1 MSMKTE
7 VKKVGSTSVLS
18 ISGKVTLGEASQTLR
33 AALDQ
38 LVMEGS
44 NQIVLNLAEVPFM
57 DSAGLGVLALNF
69 ANAKAAGGM
78 LKVAEPQA
86 RVKEAVEL
94 VRLDHLFPLYATEQE
109 AIDSFGSSDGEA
121 PSQ

>member
-1 MSMKTE
+1 MKTE

-18 ISGKVTLGEASQTLR
+18 ISGKVTVGEGSQTLR

-38 LVMEGS
+38 LVLDGS
-44 NQIVLNLAEVPFM
+44 NQIVVNLAGVPFM

-69 ANAKAAGGM
+69 ANTKAAGGM
-78 LKVAEPQA
+78 LKVAEPQD

-94 VRLDHLFPLYATEQE
+94 VRLNHLFPLYATEQE
-109 AIDSFGSSDGEA
+109 AIDSFGASDSATPA
-121 PSQ
+121 P